1 MNWIDEIF
9 KRLKNTPEGE
19 IWCDN
24 ETEILCKTESAANA
38 IADLLEQLY
47 ESQGEEILVNTG
59 YYDSKE
65 DQRNGEEDKYS
76 GYWYVT
82 VN

>member
-1 MNWIDEIF
+1 MIMRQRSYV
-9 KRLKNTPEGE
+9 KRNPLQ
-19 IWCDN
+19 
-24 ETEILCKTESAANA
+24 

-59 YYDSKE
+59 YYDQKE

>member
-19 IWCDN
+19 ICCYN
-24 ETEILCKTESAANA
+24 ETEILCKTESAAYA

-59 YYDSKE
+59 YYDPKE